1 MHLSTFFK
9 KIMTMLDPRATS
21 DYSSLHI
28 LLVDDDEFLL
38 DLMKSTFQD
47 LNVGSV
53 QLACNGIE
61 GLKVYRNS
69 APKPNLII
77 CDLCMPQL
85 GGMELLSHLALDGC
99 QANILIISGHNLVPP
114 TNGNWNLAN
123 YNGPVLN
130 LAEKIARIQGLKVRA
145 SFEKPISR
153 NKIIDMLDLGL
164 IKGSSGSSRP
174 I

>member
-1 MHLSTFFK
+1 
-9 KIMTMLDPRATS
+9 MLDSSSST

-47 LNVGSV
+47 LRVGSV
-53 QLACNGIE
+53 QLASNGIE

-69 APKPNLII
+69 LPKPNLII

-99 QANILIISGHNLVPP
+99 QANIMIISGHNLVPP
-114 TNGNWNLAN
+114 TSGNWNLAN

-153 NKIIDMLDLGL
+153 NKIVEMLDLGL
-164 IKGSSGSSRP
+164 TKANQSNTRP

>member
-1 MHLSTFFK
+1 
-9 KIMTMLDPRATS
+9 MTMLDPRATS

-38 DLMKSTFQD
+38 DLMKSTIQD

-61 GLKVYRNS
+61 GLKAYRNS

-153 NKIIDMLDLGL
+153 NKIIDMLDMGL
-164 IKGSSGSSRP
+164 IKGGAGNSRP